1 MCWVT
6 YFDTAN
12 SLFQKEAPRILD
24 VGRSVGIANL
34 TIWWWG
40 MATFVIHKM
49 KRYLTYLVKYQVLCY
64 LNSLKIIFYY

>member
-1 MCWVT
+1 MTLNVRVQISLSPLCWVT

-34 TIWWWG
+34 TI
-40 MATFVIHKM
+40 
-49 KRYLTYLVKYQVLCY
+49 
-64 LNSLKIIFYY
+64 

>member
-1 MCWVT
+1 MKLIQLYQDCFAYMCWVT

-34 TIWWWG
+34 TI
-40 MATFVIHKM
+40 
-49 KRYLTYLVKYQVLCY
+49 
-64 LNSLKIIFYY
+64 